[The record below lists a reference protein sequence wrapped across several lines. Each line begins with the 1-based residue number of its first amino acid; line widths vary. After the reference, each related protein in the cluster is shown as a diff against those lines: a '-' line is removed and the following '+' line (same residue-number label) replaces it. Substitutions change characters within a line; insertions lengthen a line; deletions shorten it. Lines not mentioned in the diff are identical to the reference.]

1 MQLHGKDYNMIAV
14 TLKQKGEGYL
24 LSSSA
29 IPVGFSVFAD
39 KITSFRLLLGSQHLW
54 HAPQITGCMK
64 E

>member
-1 MQLHGKDYNMIAV
+1 MIAV